1 MTDNIPLFDYTDDE
15 LSYCYYT
22 DDELYYC
29 VNQCKYYNYYDGWCH
44 YYDKDTCEIRLS
56 ECEIVKEKVGD

>member
-1 MTDNIPLFDYTDDE
+1 MTDNTPLFD
-15 LSYCYYT
+15 YT

-56 ECEIVKEKVGD
+56 ECKIVKEKVSD